1 MTATEPPVPVAPL
14 GRASARAGER
24 EGTEMPQRHASADEL
39 PQLPPFAHLSKQE
52 LRCLERLRTNIP
64 VPPGKVLA
72 RQGHVCLEFGI
83 VIEGTALVTRD
94 GHEIA
99 LLESGQHFGEIG
111 IVRVV
116 PNPVTIVACTAVTLE
131 VMSAQEFRSAYTTMP
146 AFRDHIDNQIA
157 RRIATWVG
165 PRPSVPAA
173 QLVRTLLPAHDVDYT
188 LAS

>member
-1 MTATEPPVPVAPL
+1 
-14 GRASARAGER
+14 
-24 EGTEMPQRHASADEL
+24 MPQRHASAHEL
-39 PQLPPFAHLSKQE
+39 RQLPPFAHLSTQE

-64 VPPGKVLA
+64 VSPGTVLA
-72 RQGHVCLEFGI
+72 RQGHVCLEVGI

-99 LLESGQHFGEIG
+99 LLESGQIFGEIG

-131 VMSAQEFRSAYTTMP
+131 VMSVAEFHSAYATMP
-146 AFRDHIDNQIA
+146 ALRDHIENQID
-157 RRIATWVG
+157 RRIATWLG

-173 QLVRTLLPAHDVDYT
+173 QRVRTVLPADEVGYT